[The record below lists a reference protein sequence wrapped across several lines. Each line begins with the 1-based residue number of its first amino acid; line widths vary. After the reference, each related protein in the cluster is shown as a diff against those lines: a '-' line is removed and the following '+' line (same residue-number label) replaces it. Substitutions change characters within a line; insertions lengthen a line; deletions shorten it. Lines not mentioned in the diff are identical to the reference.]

1 MENNDRDKFI
11 YSGQKEKLGLRLL
24 QAVTEVRSTTDG
36 AVPPAKVA
44 EIARRH
50 SVSVNTLLQWTDKHA
65 A

>member
-1 MENNDRDKFI
+1 MENNKDKFI

-24 QAVTEVRSTTDG
+24 QAITEVRTTVNGTMPSD
-36 AVPPAKVA
+36 KIA

-50 SVSVNTLLQWTDKHA
+50 SVSMDTLLQWVDRHA

>member
-24 QAVTEVRSTTDG
+24 QAVTEIHSTTNG
-36 AVPPAKVA
+36 AVPSDKIA

-50 SVSVNTLLQWTDKHA
+50 SVSVDTLLQWVA
-65 A
+65 CP